1 MTLQVFVVKQDSL
14 VWTLIYVNIFL
25 GKTFTAPFS
34 WVYLWNAIKFFA
46 CKQTSVNECED
57 LTKISLFLQKSDL
70 EEKPV
75 TPNPTPEPEDTPEI
89 ETILD
94 EQPSKVSEPFLQPP
108 VEDLKNS
115 ANSSAEPTPKK
126 SRNKKN
132 KIKIEEVEAD
142 EPSEVDVVQTVVTND
157 VDNEIRTSSSGSGN
171 GHVVEEKKNAKS
183 KKKKAKDDISG
194 KVYFSWN

>member
-1 MTLQVFVVKQDSL
+1 M
-14 VWTLIYVNIFL
+14 
-25 GKTFTAPFS
+25 G
-34 WVYLWNAIKFFA
+34 
-46 CKQTSVNECED
+46 
-57 LTKISLFLQKSDL
+57 
-70 EEKPV
+70 
-75 TPNPTPEPEDTPEI
+75 NPTPEPEDTPEI

-94 EQPSKVSEPFLQPP
+94 EQPSKVSETFLQPP

-126 SRNKKN
+126 SRN

-157 VDNEIRTSSSGSGN
+157 VDNEIRNSSSGSGN

-183 KKKKAKDDISG
+183 KKKK
-194 KVYFSWN
+194 